1 MEDRNPFRRAAK
13 PFVAGVPTA
22 TSFQVPVPSSVPL
35 TPLQAHYLK
44 KTLVKLQLQRE
55 LNHLLRPDGLE
66 LLGPPFR
73 SSRSIP
79 PTQMPLLRHVL
90 HEFIITFPFFDQAP
104 EDFFSNKVQAFV
116 ERMLER
122 NIISVSEG
130 DEASSAVTGMVRRS
144 EKYLSMLIGSAIR
157 VRGVQE
163 DIVRINDQD
172 RQRLSAL
179 DAQRASAMGQTKST
193 VSVNI
198 VGVRTVIER
207 GIVRSPSHNEF
218 LVRTVF
224 KDQAQ
229 VVSRR
234 YRDFV
239 KMHKELAAKMPS
251 EDLPDLPPKDHSN
264 VKVSGV
270 LQDEDNDEYM
280 DMTATTPSELVR
292 EKNRLTLRAYL
303 RSLLSIPAVADS
315 DTFRAFL
322 TDSPTTLTS
331 SDLSD
336 IDTRRKAD
344 AVREAEHQEF
354 SAKMSERV
362 SVLQEHLGTFKGML
376 MEPDGL
382 SRVFQTIRQC
392 PHVSQLPPEYRVLL
406 DWATVSM
413 ASGLF
418 TMFVGRDSSS
428 SAFAQLKYMHSVMPY
443 FMVRS
448 ILKISNPI
456 AMMRSLLDLFLLQPF
471 GQKSLLQRMFTGR
484 LQEEIAEMKQL
495 LYNVQTRVAYPVF
508 CQKVDAYVA
517 MTYDM
522 QQLFNEQASAEQ
534 VDELTVVLRSPLHC
548 ELNERQLQRISR
560 ATAAYGDLQ
569 RRRKRAAARGA
580 PEPEPD
586 NDDAWLL
593 EDLHVYMNLQRAI
606 RQKEQLVSLI
616 YDSSTTELLK
626 DMITIFYA
634 PLAQVYRAANI
645 GDTLGDV
652 QTFINDLI
660 KTVEEHQTRTS
671 HELTPV
677 SASQPQQMVGAFVSL
692 VQRHQQMFYNF
703 VYQVHTKGS
712 NLFVRLVQWVEHFI
726 NYVRDPKEPESCGL
740 GYVDLEQCLPSQG
753 EERQRILREV
763 DGAIQHAY
771 HLKLQREL
779 KMRRKMA
786 HAAVTGAANERAE
799 DEAFITAMSEN
810 FGFGSSLQDE
820 VAELDDDTDSEL
832 EHDDD
837 DSDSDTEPEEADAR
851 ASRQQMRLA
860 QTNQGAT
867 PPSTQ
872 AIERLLPLFV
882 GQLVPKLMRK

>member
-13 PFVAGVPTA
+13 PNTAGVPA
-22 TSFQVPVPSSVPL
+22 KAPLQIPVSSSVPL

-55 LNHLLRPDGLE
+55 LNQLLRPDGLE
-66 LLGPPFR
+66 WLGPPFR
-73 SSRSIP
+73 SSRAIP
-79 PTQMPLLRHVL
+79 PAQMPLLRHVL
-90 HEFIITFPFFDQAP
+90 REFVVTFPFLDQAP
-104 EDFFSNKVQAFV
+104 KDFFSNKLQVFV

-130 DEASSAVTGMVRRS
+130 DESPSGISGMVRRS
-144 EKYLSMLIGSAIR
+144 EKYLSMLIGSALR

-163 DIVRINDQD
+163 EIVRINDQD

-179 DAQRASAMGQTKST
+179 DAQRASALGHTKST
-193 VSVNI
+193 VSINI

-218 LVRTVF
+218 LVRTEF
-224 KDQAQ
+224 QDQAQ

-239 KMHKELAAKMPS
+239 KMHKELSAKMPS
-251 EDLPDLPPKDHSN
+251 EDLPELPPKDHSS
-264 VKVSGV
+264 VKVSGI
-270 LQDEDNDEYM
+270 LQDDDNDEYM

-315 DTFRAFL
+315 DTLRAFL

-331 SDLSD
+331 SDLMD
-336 IDTRRKAD
+336 IKTRRKAD

-354 SAKMSERV
+354 STKMSERV
-362 SVLQEHLGTFKGML
+362 RVLREHLGSFKVML

-456 AMMRSLLDLFLLQPF
+456 AMMRSFLDLFLVQPF

-484 LQEEIAEMKQL
+484 LHEEIGEMKQL
-495 LYNVQTRVAYPVF
+495 LYNVQTRIPDPVF

-517 MTYDM
+517 LTHGM
-522 QQLFNEQASAEQ
+522 QQLFYEQATAEQ

-560 ATAAYGDLQ
+560 AAVTYRDLQ

-616 YDSSTTELLK
+616 YDSATTELLK
-626 DMITIFYA
+626 DIITIFYA

-652 QTFINDLI
+652 QTFVNDLI

-671 HELTPV
+671 PRTNPSECVAAAADGGRLCQSCPAPRTNVLQFCVSSTYQRFGPV
-677 SASQPQQMVGAFVSL
+677 CASGAVGGAL
-692 VQRHQQMFYNF
+692 
-703 VYQVHTKGS
+703 YQLCPG
-712 NLFVRLVQWVEHFI
+712 
-726 NYVRDPKEPESCGL
+726 P
-740 GYVDLEQCLPSQG
+740 
-753 EERQRILREV
+753 
-763 DGAIQHAY
+763 
-771 HLKLQREL
+771 
-779 KMRRKMA
+779 
-786 HAAVTGAANERAE
+786 
-799 DEAFITAMSEN
+799 
-810 FGFGSSLQDE
+810 
-820 VAELDDDTDSEL
+820 
-832 EHDDD
+832 
-837 DSDSDTEPEEADAR
+837 
-851 ASRQQMRLA
+851 
-860 QTNQGAT
+860 QGA
-867 PPSTQ
+867 
-872 AIERLLPLFV
+872 
-882 GQLVPKLMRK
+882 